1 MSGEMDHFWSENDAS
16 EYTWKLQPFMVS
28 PKKLCKWLGKWF
40 VLVPKM
46 THPHN
51 SGYHAAENGSLIMLF

>member
-1 MSGEMDHFWSENDAS
+1 MFGEMDHFWSQNDVS
-16 EYTWKLQPFMVS
+16 EYKWKLQSFI
-28 PKKLCKWLGKWF
+28 LLGKWF